1 MSGGGMETQQ
11 QSSQMNPELRPLYG
25 DTANLIRNM
34 QNGLVDTNIFWEMG
48 QPQTQQIPG
57 LTPEQQ
63 AITGTQFNRAMSP
76 WETGYDV
83 AGTNVA
89 GSLGQM
95 RLPEQYAFNASQNL
109 GGMQAPES
117 SAIQNSQNFGTLRAP
132 EYQALNQIG
141 YFTGGE
147 LGQSPATQAAM
158 RAVRNPVLN
167 DLGLA
172 GLGNSGAV
180 ETELSAAYSPILAQ
194 EMALR
199 SGAINQLSALGAQ
212 QRGGDIQA
220 AQLQSEIGGRLRQGG
235 LAGAQLQAQIGEA
248 LRRGDTAT
256 AQWLQQQGQIMTQRG
271 SGLLSEAFQGAEA
284 GRGIAEAQG
293 EAEYKDFLRRQGIA
307 SEYSTGVL
315 GGIPSTLG
323 SRTTM
328 SGGGK

>member
-1 MSGGGMETQQ
+1 MGGGGMQTQQ
-11 QSSQMNPELRPLYG
+11 VSTQMNPELRPLYG
-25 DTANLIRNM
+25 DTANLVRYVQQEMADKDVFWDM
-34 QNGLVDTNIFWEMG
+34 QL
-48 QPQTQQIPG
+48 PQTQQIPG

-83 AGTNVA
+83 AGTNYA
-89 GSLGQM
+89 GSLGQL
-95 RLPEQYAFNASQNL
+95 R
-109 GGMQAPES
+109 GPES
-117 SAIQNSQNFGTLRAP
+117 TALSGSQGFGNMQDPELWAIQNSQNFGALRAP
-132 EYQALNQIG
+132 EYGAMNQIG

-147 LGQSPATQAAM
+147 LGQSPATRAAM
-158 RAVRNPVLN
+158 KAVRDPVLN

-180 ETELSAAYSPILAQ
+180 ETELSAAYAPILAQ

-199 SGAINQLSALGAQ
+199 SGAINQLTALGAQ
-212 QRGGDIQA
+212 QRMGDIQA
-220 AQLQSEIGGRLRQGG
+220 GQLQAGVGGAMRQGDV
-235 LAGAQLQAQIGEA
+235 AGGQLQAQIGEA

-271 SGLLSEAFQGAEA
+271 STLLGEAFQGQEA
-284 GRGIAEAQG
+284 ARGIAEAQG
-293 EAEYKDFLRRQGIA
+293 EAEYKDFLRRQALA

-323 SRTTM
+323 QRTTM